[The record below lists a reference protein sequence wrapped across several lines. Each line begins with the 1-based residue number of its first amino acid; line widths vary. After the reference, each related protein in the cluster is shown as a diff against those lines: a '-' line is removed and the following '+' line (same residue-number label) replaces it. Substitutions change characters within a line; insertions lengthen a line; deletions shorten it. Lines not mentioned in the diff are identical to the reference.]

1 MFICEYR
8 NRYIPNGQYVMMRK
22 VCIRMLRLRV
32 KRYFLLFSHFLIS
45 MSSQI
50 QCIKIVHVNIH
61 IYFDKEMN
69 YIIKIKYIFVK
80 S

>member
-1 MFICEYR
+1 
-8 NRYIPNGQYVMMRK
+8 
-22 VCIRMLRLRV
+22 
-32 KRYFLLFSHFLIS
+32 

-80 S
+80 SLKEIFTHI